1 MHFAYKVAKT
11 DNVIIFDGAMGGI
24 NVSQSLA
31 ELLVRKAPEVSAR
44 VDREL
49 MPRWLKQRG
58 VAGQAA
64 QCELA
69 AAR

>member
-1 MHFAYKVAKT
+1 
-11 DNVIIFDGAMGGI
+11 MGGI

-31 ELLVRKAPEVSAR
+31 ELLVRKAPGVSDR